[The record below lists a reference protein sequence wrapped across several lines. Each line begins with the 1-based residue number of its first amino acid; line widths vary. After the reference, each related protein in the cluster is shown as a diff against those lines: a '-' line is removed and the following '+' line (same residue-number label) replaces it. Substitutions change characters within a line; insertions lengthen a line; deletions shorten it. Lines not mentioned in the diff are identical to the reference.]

1 MTTVFTTRWLT
12 NRLSVAVLLILA
24 AGLIVSM
31 FFKERWLWMD
41 EVSSYVLLSDASLA
55 HANKA
60 LVSGLEANPPL
71 TMNAYW
77 LLGHGISLSPMFLR
91 SCSVVFFAL
100 TVTFFYGYSTR
111 LLGRPAV
118 NFVVL
123 TLFVCF
129 TYLNFTL
136 ATQVRSYALFSLL
149 HLLFFLN
156 SHRLTTA
163 PSRFKLL
170 LIELVL
176 GTAVVYAHNFGLLY
190 VATMAAFFGCLLL
203 WSRRWEYLRVLGT
216 LAAVG
221 GIWFVGWFANF
232 QLQSQIG
239 KPHSWIPLPTF
250 LSFFRTVG
258 ELLPTL
264 SANLEA
270 KGYLQFLPVLRVLF
284 VLGLIV
290 YLGLPLLRQGYA
302 KLAHDPA
309 GLFFVQASFV
319 AVGTTVLTLVA
330 SFTVASVFLSR
341 YMWPNHLLFAG
352 VALYAYHH
360 FFRAGTVPARRFLLP
375 AYAAL
380 LLPFIVYQNRKV
392 VIFPSVILPS
402 LVGLNPQYPMFF
414 ESADYF
420 LPVWY
425 QHIRP
430 NTYFLLDW
438 PAALRSPTLS
448 STIDYGII
456 ISLRDY
462 YHVPQVVKLNEFNA
476 VRFPHFYVMD
486 QHSHYQI
493 EEFLEAGKVRVVRT
507 IPTGVAGHQ
516 ILECTFT
523 GSGLPVVGG
532 PPGVA
537 QRR

>member
-1 MTTVFTTRWLT
+1 MTVFTTRWLT
-12 NRLSVAVLLILA
+12 ARFSLVVLLVLA
-24 AGLIVSM
+24 MGLIMSM
-31 FFKERWLWMD
+31 FLKERWLWMD

-77 LLGHGISLSPMFLR
+77 LLGHGISLNPMFLR
-91 SCSVVFFAL
+91 SCSVLFFAL
-100 TVTFFYGYSTR
+100 TVTVFYRYITQ
-111 LLGRPAV
+111 LMGRPAA
-118 NFVVL
+118 NFVVV

-129 TYLNFTL
+129 TFLNFTL

-149 HLLFFLN
+149 HMLFFLN

-163 PSRFKLL
+163 PSRRGLL
-170 LIELVL
+170 ATELVL
-176 GTAVVYAHNFGLLY
+176 GTAVVFAHNFGLLY

-203 WSRRWEYLRVLGT
+203 WSRRWEYLRVLGA
-216 LAAVG
+216 LAAAG
-221 GIWFVGWFANF
+221 GIWLVAWFHNF
-232 QLQSQIG
+232 QLQSQVG

-250 LSFFRTVG
+250 GSFFRTVG

-264 SANLEA
+264 SAHLEA
-270 KGYLQFLPVLRVLF
+270 SRYFQFLPVLRV
-284 VLGLIV
+284 GLIV
-290 YLGLPLLRQGYA
+290 VLILYLGLPRLKQGYVALA
-302 KLAHDPA
+302 KDPA
-309 GLFFVQASFV
+309 ALFFVQASFV
-319 AVGTTVLTLVA
+319 AVGTTVLTLIA

-352 VALYAYHH
+352 IVVYAYHH
-360 FFRAGTVPARRFLLP
+360 FFKAGEVPARRFLIP
-375 AYAAL
+375 AYAAV

-392 VIFPSVILPS
+392 VIFPSVILPY
-402 LVGLNPQYPMFF
+402 LPGLNPQYPLFF

-425 QHIRP
+425 QHLRP

-448 STIDYGII
+448 STIDYSII
-456 ISLRDY
+456 ISLRDH
-462 YHVPQVVKLNEFNA
+462 YHVPNVVKLNEFNA
-476 VRFPHFYVMD
+476 ARFPHFYVMD

-493 EEFLEAGKVRVVRT
+493 EEFLEAGKVRVVKT
-507 IPTGVAGHQ
+507 IPTGIAGHQ
-516 ILECTFT
+516 ILECVFADAASA
-523 GSGLPVVGG
+523 GGRLVPVV
-532 PPGVA
+532 
-537 QRR
+537 QRK